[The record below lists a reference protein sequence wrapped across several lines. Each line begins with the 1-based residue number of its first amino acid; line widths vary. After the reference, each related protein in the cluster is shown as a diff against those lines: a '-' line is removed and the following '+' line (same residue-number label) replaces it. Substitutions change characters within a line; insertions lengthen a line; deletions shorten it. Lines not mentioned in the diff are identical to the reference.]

1 MSKERVRPRL
11 KEAAPNMTSMIDVVF
26 LLISFFTLVMNFS
39 QAEQNEEIALPVS
52 ELAQPPEAAPPEQ
65 IAIQAFGDR
74 SLLLGTLPCSLDDGG
89 APETSSFAG
98 ALKEELRVLKA
109 IRRVDAKDVTIIIRG
124 DELLETGFIQT
135 IISVCQEQGLDAFVL
150 RARQRA
156 DGF

>member
-1 MSKERVRPRL
+1 
-11 KEAAPNMTSMIDVVF
+11 
-26 LLISFFTLVMNFS
+26 
-39 QAEQNEEIALPVS
+39 
-52 ELAQPPEAAPPEQ
+52 
-65 IAIQAFGDR
+65 
-74 SLLLGTLPCSLDDGG
+74 DDGG
-89 APETSSFAG
+89 EPSSSSFAG